1 MLTEKRAKTF
11 KALSVL
17 LSYPNAELKSA
28 SEEIREILKT
38 EGLIR
43 KNDMDALDR
52 LIDQFR
58 DRDLYDLQER
68 YTLLFDRSRSL
79 SLHLF
84 EHVHGESRDRGQAMV
99 DLAEHYESAG
109 FVISARELPDYL
121 PLFLEF
127 LSVIPVAEAKAL
139 LADPLAVLAALEERL
154 RKRKSS
160 YIAVFRAL
168 RGIARGKLDPK
179 RLAELVS
186 APDPNPDDL
195 ESLDADWEEAA
206 VQFGPR
212 AAADACGSTRLA
224 TRLRAAMRDASL
236 DGPN

>member
-1 MLTEKRAKTF
+1 MSTEKRARTF

-17 LSYPNAELKSA
+17 LNYPSAELKSA
-28 SEEIREILKT
+28 SEEIRTIIKT
-38 EGLIR
+38 EGLVR
-43 KNDMDALDR
+43 RAHLEPLER

-99 DLAEHYESAG
+99 DLADHYEQAG
-109 FVISARELPDYL
+109 FVIRARELPDFL

-127 LSVIPVAEAKAL
+127 LSMIPIAEAKAL
-139 LADPLAVLAALEERL
+139 LGDPLAVLAALEQRL
-154 RKRKSS
+154 RKRKSP
-160 YIAVFRAL
+160 YAAVFRAL
-168 RGIARGKLDPK
+168 RGIARGRVDPE

-186 APDPNPDDL
+186 APDPNPEDL
-195 ESLDADWEEAA
+195 KSLDADWEEAA
-206 VQFGPR
+206 VRFGPG
-212 AAADACGSTRLA
+212 AAEDTCGATQLA